1 MEPPKSNLDFWIA
14 VSVALLVKI
23 KSSRQFNWWEST
35 TSIAVGIGCA
45 WIGSDWVAQNTMLNG
60 PIAAACLALA
70 GEGVMR
76 WVLLVLKDPKQI
88 IDLWKYYKD

>member
-1 MEPPKSNLDFWIA
+1 MEPPKSNLDFWVA
-14 VSVALLVKI
+14 VFVALLVKI
-23 KSSRQFNWWEST
+23 KSSRQFSWWE
-35 TSIAVGIGCA
+35 TSSSILVGIGCA
-45 WIGSDWVAQNTMLNG
+45 WIGHEWVAATTPLSS
-60 PIAAACLALA
+60 PIAAAILALA